1 MKKDNVIITALSVGI
16 VVVVAVT
23 AVFLFQNS
31 KKITD
36 ASQSTAAATVIT
48 IQTTTVPAASESIV
62 PAAQTAATTA
72 TTATTAAETL
82 KPTKTPKETKA
93 DNTATPSPSPVTG
106 IADGTYNAYVT
117 EASTNAADKKSQ
129 GTISV
134 QLAKIYMGE
143 EAIAQAKADDNADL
157 IEIDE
162 NGVEYIPNDYYISD
176 SNKEVVVLPVNK
188 DCSIRVIPHDGPDTT
203 SSDFCVDGTLQNLAD
218 DAAEYPRFATITV
231 TDGQVSYV
239 GEYYLP

>member
-16 VVVVAVT
+16 VAVVAVT

-36 ASQSTAAATVIT
+36 ASQSTTAATVIT
-48 IQTTTVPAASESIV
+48 AQTTTVPAASESTV

-72 TTATTAAETL
+72 AETAT
-82 KPTKTPKETKA
+82 PTKTPKETKA
-93 DNTATPSPSPVTG
+93 DNAATPSPSPETA
-106 IADGTYNAYVT
+106 IKDGTYNAYVI

-134 QLAKIYMGE
+134 QPANIYMGE
-143 EAIAQAKADDNADL
+143 EAIAQAKADGNADL

-188 DCSIRVIPHDGPDTT
+188 NCSIRVIPHDGPDAT
-203 SSDFCVDGTLQNLAD
+203 SEDYCVDGTLQNLAD
-218 DAAEYPRFATITV
+218 DAAEYQRFATITV
-231 TDGQVSYV
+231 TGGQVSYA

>member
-1 MKKDNVIITALSVGI
+1 MKKDNVIISALSVGI

-31 KKITD
+31 KKIPD
-36 ASQSTAAATVIT
+36 ASQTTTAATAITSQAVTTAAT
-48 IQTTTVPAASESIV
+48 SESMA
-62 PAAQTAATTA
+62 PAAQTS
-72 TTATTAAETL
+72 ATTAAETAT
-82 KPTKTPKETKA
+82 PTKTPKETKA
-93 DNTATPSPSPVTG
+93 DNAATPSPSPETV
-106 IADGTYNAYVT
+106 IEDGTYNAYVI

-143 EAIAQAKADDNADL
+143 EAIAQAKADGNADL

-176 SNKEVVVLPVNK
+176 SNKEVVVLPVQK
-188 DCSIRVIPHDGPDTT
+188 DCSIRVIPHDGPDAT
-203 SSDFCVDGTLQNLAD
+203 SEDFCVDGTLQNLAD
-218 DAAEYPRFATITV
+218 DAAEYQRFATITV

-239 GEYYLP
+239 GEFYLP

>member
-1 MKKDNVIITALSVGI
+1 MKKDNVIISALSVGI

-36 ASQSTAAATVIT
+36 TSQSTTAATVIT
-48 IQTTTVPAASESIV
+48 VQTTTVPVASESTV
-62 PAAQTAATTA
+62 PAVQTAATTA
-72 TTATTAAETL
+72 AVTAR
-82 KPTKTPKETKA
+82 PTKTPKETKA
-93 DNTATPSPSPVTG
+93 DNTATPSPSPE
-106 IADGTYNAYVT
+106 IAVEDGTYNAYVI

-143 EAIAQAKADDNADL
+143 EAVAQAKADGNADL

-176 SNKEVVVLPVNK
+176 SNKEIIVLPVNK
-188 DCSIRVIPHDGPDTT
+188 NCSIRVIPHDGPDAT
-203 SSDFCVDGTLQNLAD
+203 SEDYCVDGTLQNLAD
-218 DAAEYPRFATITV
+218 DAAEYQRFATITV
-231 TDGQVSYV
+231 TGGQVSYA
-239 GEYYLP
+239 GEFYLP

>member
-23 AVFLFQNS
+23 AFFLFQGS
-31 KKITD
+31 KKVTD
-36 ASQSTAAATVIT
+36 TTDSTTAATAATATATLASTA
-48 IQTTTVPAASESIV
+48 PSASESTV
-62 PAAQTAATTA
+62 PVTQTTV
-72 TTATTAAETL
+72 TTAAETL

-93 DNTATPSPSPVTG
+93 DNTATPSPSPETG
-106 IADGTYNAYVT
+106 VADGTYTAYVT
-117 EASTNAADKKSQ
+117 EASTNAPDKKSQ

-143 EAIAQAKADDNADL
+143 EAIAQAKADGNADL

-176 SNKEVVVLPVNK
+176 ANKEIVVLPVQK
-188 DCSIRVIPHDGPDTT
+188 DCSIRVIPHDGPDLT
-203 SSDFCVDGTLQNLAD
+203 SEDYCVDGTLQNLAD
-218 DAAEYPRFATITV
+218 DAAEYQRFATITV
-231 TDGQVSYV
+231 KDGQVNYV
-239 GEYYLP
+239 GEFYLP

>member
-48 IQTTTVPAASESIV
+48 IQTTTVPAASESTV
-62 PAAQTAATTA
+62 PAAQTAA

-188 DCSIRVIPHDGPDTT
+188 DCSIRVIPHDGPDTA

-218 DAAEYPRFATITV
+218 DAAEYQRFATITV
-231 TDGQVSYV
+231 TGGQVSYV

>member
-23 AVFLFQNS
+23 AVFLFQGS
-31 KKITD
+31 KKAADITL
-36 ASQSTAAATVIT
+36 
-48 IQTTTVPAASESIV
+48 PA
-62 PAAQTAATTA
+62 TAATTA
-72 TTATTAAETL
+72 ATQAATQAATVPVVKESTIPATRAAQTTAATAAETL

-93 DNTATPSPSPVTG
+93 VSATPSPSPVTG

-117 EASTNAADKKSQ
+117 QASTNAPDKKSQ

-143 EAIAQAKADDNADL
+143 EAIAQAKADGNADL

-162 NGVEYIPNDYYISD
+162 NGVEFIPNDYYIND
-176 SNKEVVVLPVNK
+176 ANKEVIVLPVQK
-188 DCSIRVIPHDGPDTT
+188 DCSIRVIPHGGPDLT
-203 SSDFCVDGTLQNLAD
+203 SEDYCVDGTLQNLAD
-218 DAAEYPRFATITV
+218 NAAEYQRFATITV
-231 TDGQVSYV
+231 KDGQVSYV
-239 GEYYLP
+239 GEFYLP

>member
-16 VVVVAVT
+16 VAVVAVT

-36 ASQSTAAATVIT
+36 ASQSTTAATVIT
-48 IQTTTVPAASESIV
+48 AQTTTVPAASESTV

-72 TTATTAAETL
+72 AETAT
-82 KPTKTPKETKA
+82 PTKTPKETKA
-93 DNTATPSPSPVTG
+93 DNAATPSPSPETA
-106 IADGTYNAYVT
+106 IKDGTYNAYVI

-134 QLAKIYMGE
+134 QPAKIYMGE
-143 EAIAQAKADDNADL
+143 EAIAQAKADGNADL

-188 DCSIRVIPHDGPDTT
+188 NCSIRVIPHDGPDAT
-203 SSDFCVDGTLQNLAD
+203 SEDYCVDGTLQNLAD
-218 DAAEYPRFATITV
+218 DAAEYQRFATITV
-231 TDGQVSYV
+231 TGGQVSYA

>member
-36 ASQSTAAATVIT
+36 ATQSTTAAATA
-48 IQTTTVPAASESIV
+48 TTAATVPVVKESTV

-72 TTATTAAETL
+72 AETAA
-82 KPTKTPKETKA
+82 PIKTPKETKA
-93 DNTATPSPSPVTG
+93 DNTATPSPSPETA
-106 IADGTYNAYVT
+106 IEDGTYNAYVI
-117 EASTNAADKKSQ
+117 EASTNAAEKKSQ

-134 QLAKIYMGE
+134 QPAKIYMGE
-143 EAIAQAKADDNADL
+143 EAITQAKADGNADL

-176 SNKEVVVLPVNK
+176 SNKEVVVLPVQK
-188 DCSIRVIPHDGPDTT
+188 GCSIRVIPHDGPDAT
-203 SSDFCVDGTLQNLAD
+203 SEDYCVDGTLQNLAD
-218 DAAEYPRFATITV
+218 DAAEYQRFATISV

-239 GEYYLP
+239 GEFYLP

>member
-1 MKKDNVIITALSVGI
+1 MIKDNVIITALSVGI

-23 AVFLFQNS
+23 AVFLFQDS
-31 KKITD
+31 KKAVD
-36 ASQSTAAATVIT
+36 ATLSTTAATAATTPAATVP
-48 IQTTTVPAASESIV
+48 VVKESTV

-72 TTATTAAETL
+72 AETAT
-82 KPTKTPKETKA
+82 PTKTPKETKA
-93 DNTATPSPSPVTG
+93 DNAATPSPSPETV
-106 IADGTYNAYVT
+106 IEDGTYNAYVI

-143 EAIAQAKADDNADL
+143 EAIAQAKADGNADL

-188 DCSIRVIPHDGPDTT
+188 DCSIRVIPHDGPDLT
-203 SSDFCVDGTLQNLAD
+203 SADYCVDGTLQNLAD
-218 DAAEYPRFATITV
+218 DAAEYQRFATITV
-231 TDGQVSYV
+231 KDGQVSYA
-239 GEYYLP
+239 GEFYLP